1 MKLSSL
7 RYYLGEAFKSLMRN
21 RLMSLASIATVA
33 SCIFVLAFSYSMAA
47 NIDYILGQVEGAV
60 QIAAFIED
68 DLDETGLQLLRLEIE
83 GLENVAG
90 IEFISHDEAFRIF
103 LEDMAD
109 SPMVAI
115 GLTPYDFP
123 RSFNI
128 TLVDVAR
135 DDEVRVAL
143 QDIVDGGRGLEIVRY
158 DQEVI
163 GVISTVNNGIR
174 IVSAVI
180 IVALV
185 AVSNVIIMNTI
196 QITVNSRRSEI
207 NIMKY
212 IGATDS
218 FIRWPF
224 IIEGMLIGL
233 IGALIPIVLVWFG
246 YGGALEAIYT
256 NIALFEELIT
266 FRNPASVFV
275 VLAPLSLTLGIG
287 IGVYGSLIAMRK
299 HLHV

>member
-7 RYYLGEAFKSLMRN
+7 RYYLSEASKSLMRN

-33 SCIFVLAFSYSMAA
+33 SCIFVLAFSYSLAA

-60 QIAAFIED
+60 QIAAFIND

-83 GLENVAG
+83 ALENVAT
-90 IEFISHDEAFRIF
+90 IQFISHEDAFRIF

-109 SPMVAI
+109 SPTVAL
-115 GLTPYDFP
+115 GLTPQDFP

-128 TLVDVAR
+128 ALVDVA
-135 DDEVRVAL
+135 DDESVRGPL
-143 QDIVDGGRGLEIVRY
+143 QAIVDEGRGLDIIRY

-174 IVSAVI
+174 IISAVI
-180 IVALV
+180 ILALV
-185 AVSNVIIMNTI
+185 VVSNVIIMNTI
-196 QITVNSRRSEI
+196 QITVNSRRNEI

-212 IGATDS
+212 IGATDW
-218 FIRWPF
+218 FIKWPF
-224 IIEGMLIGL
+224 IIEGVLIGL
-233 IGALIPIVLVWFG
+233 VGSVLPIILVWFG

-256 NIALFEELIT
+256 NIAFFQEIVT
-266 FRNPASVFV
+266 FRTPISVFV
-275 VLAPLSLTLGIG
+275 VLAPIAVAIGVG
-287 IGVYGSLIAMRK
+287 IGVYGSLIAIRK